1 MTSIVT
7 AIRNMIKQQK
17 LQPTRPSRRLFEV
30 EESNRVSVEQE
41 SSLMIRLQKVAN
53 GWVVNVMMENSV
65 GHESETHVCSSTD
78 NVIDKVNEIMAIY
91 KLRA

>member
-17 LQPTRPSRRLFEV
+17 IRPTPPTRNLFEV
-30 EESNRVSVEQE
+30 EETSRVGVEQE
-41 SSLMIRLQKVAN
+41 SSLNIRLHKVAN

-78 NVIDKVNEIMAIY
+78 NVIDKVNEILAMY
-91 KLRA
+91 KLQS